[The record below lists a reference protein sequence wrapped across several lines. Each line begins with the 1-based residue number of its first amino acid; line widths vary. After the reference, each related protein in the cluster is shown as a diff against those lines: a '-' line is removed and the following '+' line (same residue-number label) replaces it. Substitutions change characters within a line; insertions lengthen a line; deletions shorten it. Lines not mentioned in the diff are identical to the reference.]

1 MSKVEVSWLRM
12 ATVMEL
18 AETWIGNDLPPD
30 TKMHIKSS
38 AEGSEGKE
46 IVIGKKEM
54 LEMLAYEIRVCK
66 NQLH

>member
-30 TKMHIKSS
+30 TKMHITSS
-38 AEGSEGKE
+38 AEGSEGKK
-46 IVIGKKEM
+46 IVVGKKEM
-54 LEMLAYEIRVCK
+54 VEMLAHEIRICK